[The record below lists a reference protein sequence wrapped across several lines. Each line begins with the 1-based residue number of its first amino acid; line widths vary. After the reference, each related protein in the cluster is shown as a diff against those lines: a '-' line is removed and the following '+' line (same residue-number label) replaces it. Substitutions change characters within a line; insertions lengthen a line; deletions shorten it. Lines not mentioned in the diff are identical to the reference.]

1 MNSRTWFRSAFQ
13 IKGSV
18 VIDVLPRTIVCAL
31 FALLITVLQNSGYQL
46 EVPFLGSLI
55 PSIVLS
61 LLLVFRTNTAY
72 ERFWEGRKA
81 WGSLINTTR
90 NLARLMLVAISED
103 YYSDRQEKITAMRLL
118 PAFAIAVKQHLRN
131 APLADDPV
139 IEDILTPNQL
149 DKLQTVGVPPLLIAV
164 WINQYLQSAYV
175 KGQVDRYQLT
185 QMNRFISDMVDSLGI
200 CERIQRT
207 PMPLAYAIHL
217 KQLLLIYC
225 LSLPFQMVARMGWYT
240 APLTGLISFTLLGI
254 EEIGL
259 QIEDPFGLDPNDLP
273 LDNLCRV
280 MARNI
285 DDIVRLTDTK
295 QYAN

>member
-1 MNSRTWFRSAFQ
+1 MNRRKWFRSAFQ

-18 VIDVLPRTIVCAL
+18 IVDVFPRTLICAL
-31 FALLITVLQNSGYQL
+31 FALLITVLQSLGYRL
-46 EVPFLGSLI
+46 EAPTLGSLI

-81 WGSLINTTR
+81 WGNLINNSR
-90 NLARLMLVAISED
+90 NLARLMLVAISEN
-103 YYSDRQEKITAMRLL
+103 YYSDRQEKISAMRLL

-131 APLADDPV
+131 DPLETDRD
-139 IEDILTPNQL
+139 IEEILSPNQL
-149 DKLQTVGVPPLLIAV
+149 EKLKLVGVPPLLIAV
-164 WINQYLQSAYV
+164 WINQYLQTAHD
-175 KGQVDRYQLT
+175 KGQIDRYQLT
-185 QMNRFISDMVDSLGI
+185 QMNRMISDMVDSLGT

-225 LSLPFQMVARMGWYT
+225 LSLPFQMVEQMGWYT
-240 APLTGLISFTLLGI
+240 APLTALISFTLLGI

-259 QIEDPFGLDPNDLP
+259 QIEDPFGIDPNDLP

-280 MARNI
+280 MVRNI
-285 DDIVRLTDTK
+285 DDMVHLTDTK
-295 QYAN
+295 QHAN